1 MRLHQFWRFA
11 ERGLGSD
18 EEFAICRVWSE
29 DHTWCAIPFGGHVQS
44 FRDAPV
50 HEHMPKLAQHFNR
63 MTHTGN
69 SIVKHQIFK
78 MREMRQFA
86 AFTLL

>member
-1 MRLHQFWRFA
+1 M
-11 ERGLGSD
+11 
-18 EEFAICRVWSE
+18 
-29 DHTWCAIPFGGHVQS
+29 
-44 FRDAPV
+44 

-63 MTHTGN
+63 MTHAGN

-86 AFTLL
+86 AFTLLQKFIECDHSGPSCSA